1 MLGGSPT
8 RRAAQISS
16 GPSRRQWRPAPF
28 GSVGSFRDEGEL
40 WRTDPRIPSNHA
52 TGYIRKGK
60 QRVGMIR
67 IGSVAFFSGND
78 RFWAAA
84 AAAAGAAAVNLLHGK
99 YLKVRTTDKDFATFT
114 SLEAKILNGM
124 AQRSA

>member
-1 MLGGSPT
+1 
-8 RRAAQISS
+8 
-16 GPSRRQWRPAPF
+16 
-28 GSVGSFRDEGEL
+28 
-40 WRTDPRIPSNHA
+40 
-52 TGYIRKGK
+52 
-60 QRVGMIR
+60 MIR

>member
-1 MLGGSPT
+1 
-8 RRAAQISS
+8 
-16 GPSRRQWRPAPF
+16 
-28 GSVGSFRDEGEL
+28 
-40 WRTDPRIPSNHA
+40 
-52 TGYIRKGK
+52 
-60 QRVGMIR
+60 MIR

-78 RFWAAA
+78 RFW